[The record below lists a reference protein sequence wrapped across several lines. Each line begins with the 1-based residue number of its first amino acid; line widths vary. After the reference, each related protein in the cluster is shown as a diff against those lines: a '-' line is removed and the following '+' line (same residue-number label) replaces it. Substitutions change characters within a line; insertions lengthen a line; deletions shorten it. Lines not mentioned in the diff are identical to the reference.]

1 MLDETPREPTVE
13 GTPAFG
19 TYAGRCGDVDLRLG
33 ERGVSRCRRLVSR
46 KRWHWFAAFD
56 GTTVVGG
63 ALVDAGFF
71 ATAFLWV
78 FDRERGEMLVDEDVV
93 VPPPLLWVTTHPTVG
108 TLARLSVPGYRLIL
122 ARTGRTMSV
131 EGSFGGVDLDLV
143 LTTDDEA
150 AMTAVCPVPERDHGV
165 NVTQK
170 EVGLPATGRISV
182 DRERTLDGTGL
193 VDYTHGLL
201 ARETEWEWAIGSCTA
216 ADDTRVGF
224 NLVDGFN
231 NGLENVVW
239 VDGVPRSVGAA
250 SFEVNDESEDGV
262 DAEGEEWQ
270 VTTVC
275 GTVDLSLSVEGTREE
290 DLDLGVVRS
299 QYRQPLGRWRGSI
312 GGVEVEEGIGV
323 AEEHLARW

>member
-1 MLDETPREPTVE
+1 MLDPTPREPTAD
-13 GTPAFG
+13 GRPAFG
-19 TYAGRCGDVDLRLG
+19 TYTGRCADVDLRLG
-33 ERGVSRCRRLVSR
+33 ERGVSRRRQYVSR
-46 KRWHWFAAFD
+46 KRWHWFSAFD

-78 FDRERGEMLVDEDVV
+78 FDREAGAMLVDEDVV
-93 VPPPLLWVTTHPTVG
+93 VPSPLLWVTTHPTVG
-108 TLARLSVPGYRLIL
+108 TLARISVPGYRLTL
-122 ARTGRTMSV
+122 VRTGRTLTV
-131 EGSFGGVDLDLV
+131 EGSFGDADLDLA

-150 AMTAVCPVPERDHGV
+150 AITAVCPVPEREHGV

-170 EVGLPATGRISV
+170 EVGLAATGRITV

-216 ADDTRVGF
+216 ADGTSVGF

-231 NGLENVVW
+231 DGLENVVW

-250 SFEVNDESEDGV
+250 SFDAGDESDTGSS
-262 DAEGEEWQ
+262 DADDWQ
-270 VTTVC
+270 VTTEC
-275 GTVDLSLSVEGTREE
+275 GTLDLALSVEGTREE

-299 QYRQPLGRWRGSI
+299 QYRQPLGRW
-312 GGVEVEEGIGV
+312 EGIVDGFDVEGVGV